1 MDSQSNKLNKNLKDF
16 FKIVFMLSLVI
27 IVYIFKNDISF
38 FITEKI
44 VYKDSNKVLSYNEY
58 YQKYDYQYVQNTD
71 SNKANNFQELINILY
86 TTINSGDSS
95 FTFYCNYEKCKEDV
109 KSIISTGNDAIT
121 NINNFVHPYNSFANI
136 NIDLTMSGKVTV
148 TINKVYDENMI
159 AYINNYIDDF
169 IKKNI
174 NNNMSTSDKIK
185 VFHDHI
191 INNTV
196 YDEANKEKYS
206 DAYEL
211 LSTGKSICGGYSDT
225 MSIYLTRLGIQ
236 NYKVSSDNHVWNLIK
251 VDGKW
256 LHLDSTWDDPV
267 ASDGNQYLL
276 HNFFLIDTKTL
287 LDLDTVEHSF
297 DKNVYKEAQ

>member
-196 YDEANKEKYS
+196 YDEANKEKSS

>member
-1 MDSQSNKLNKNLKDF
+1 MESQSNKLNKNIKDL
-16 FKIVFMLSLVI
+16 FKILFLFSLVI

-44 VYKDSNKVLSYNEY
+44 VYKESNKVLSYNEY
-58 YQKYDYQYVQNTD
+58 YQDYDYAYVQNID
-71 SNKANNFQELINILY
+71 SNQANNYQELVNIIY

-95 FTFYCNYEKCKEDV
+95 FTLYCNYDNCKNDV
-109 KSIISTGNDAIT
+109 KTIISSGNDTIT

-136 NIDLTMSGKVTV
+136 NIDLTMSGKVTIS
-148 TINKVYDENMI
+148 INKLYNSEMI
-159 AYINNYIDDF
+159 EYINNYIDKF
-169 IKKNI
+169 IKENI
-174 NNNMSTSDKIK
+174 TNSMSTNDKIK

-196 YDEANKEKYS
+196 YDDANKERSS

-236 NYKVSSDNHVWNLIK
+236 NYKISSDNHVWNLVK
-251 VDGKW
+251 VDGQW

-287 LDLDTVEHSF
+287 LELDTVEHTF
-297 DKNVYKEAQ
+297 DRNVYKEAN

>member
-58 YQKYDYQYVQNTD
+58 YQKYDYQYVQNID

-136 NIDLTMSGKVTV
+136 NIDLTMSGKVTI

-159 AYINNYIDDF
+159 EYINNYIDDF

-185 VFHDHI
+185 AFHDHI

-196 YDEANKEKYS
+196 YDEANKEKSS

>member
-1 MDSQSNKLNKNLKDF
+1 MNGQSNQLNKNLKDF
-16 FKIVFMLSLVI
+16 FTIIFLFSLVI

-58 YQKYDYQYVQNTD
+58 YQKYDYQYIQNID

-86 TTINSGDSS
+86 TTINSGDNS
-95 FTFYCNYEKCKEDV
+95 FTFYCNYENCKDDV
-109 KSIISTGNDAIT
+109 KKIISTGNDTIT
-121 NINNFVHPYNSFANI
+121 NINNFVHPYNSFADI
-136 NIDLTMSGKVTV
+136 NIDLTMSGKITV

-159 AYINNYIDDF
+159 NYINNYIDEF
-169 IKKNI
+169 IKNNI

-185 VFHDHI
+185 AFHDHI

-196 YDEANKEKYS
+196 YDDENKERPS

-225 MSIYLTRLGIQ
+225 MSIYLTRIGIQ
-236 NYKVSSDNHVWNLIK
+236 NYKISSDNHVWNLIK

-256 LHLDSTWDDPV
+256 FHLDSTWDDPV

-287 LDLDTVEHSF
+287 LELDTVEHSF